1 MSFKSGPGTANFSN
15 INSGSSTVA
24 VNLPGTYVFTWTISN
39 GSCDPSMADITVRF
53 DVPPVSPA
61 ASNKTECAQSPIQ
74 TLTATAIVPA
84 GETVVW
90 YDSPT
95 GGNTVA
101 NPILNTIELKSIMP
115 KGKQLLVA

>member
-1 MSFKSGPGTANFSN
+1 MYLL
-15 INSGSSTVA
+15 VQ
-24 VNLPGTYVFTWTISN
+24 
-39 GSCDPSMADITVRF
+39 
-53 DVPPVSPA
+53 PPQIKQNV
-61 ASNKTECAQSPIQ
+61 QSPIQ

-101 NPILNTIELKSIMP
+101 NPILNTIGTKIYYA
-115 KGKQLLVA
+115 KGQLLVA

>member
-1 MSFKSGPGTANFSN
+1 
-15 INSGSSTVA
+15 
-24 VNLPGTYVFTWTISN
+24 
-39 GSCDPSMADITVRF
+39 MADITVRF

-101 NPILNTIELKSIMP
+101 NPILNTIGTKIYYAQAVNTTSSCVSPTRTAVTLTINAVPAAPVRVEIKPNVRPRQSKP
-115 KGKQLLVA
+115 

>member
-1 MSFKSGPGTANFSN
+1 M
-15 INSGSSTVA
+15 
-24 VNLPGTYVFTWTISN
+24 FTWTISN

-101 NPILNTIELKSIMP
+101 NPILNTIGTKIYYAQAVNTTSSCVSLLAR
-115 KGKQLLVA
+115 QLL

>member
-1 MSFKSGPGTANFSN
+1 MVVVILRWQILLF
-15 INSGSSTVA
+15 VLMYLL
-24 VNLPGTYVFTWTISN
+24 VQ
-39 GSCDPSMADITVRF
+39 
-53 DVPPVSPA
+53 PPQIKQNV
-61 ASNKTECAQSPIQ
+61 QSPIQ

-101 NPILNTIELKSIMP
+101 NPILNTIGTKIYYAQRTTSSCVSP
-115 KGKQLLVA
+115 TARQLL